1 MEITSEMRDN
11 VKAIL
16 PEKYDSLPDI
26 DLYMDQLLEYIT
38 RTPIS
43 ISGDEK
49 LTSSMVN
56 NYIKSGVIPR
66 ANGKRYSK
74 EHIADLSMIIRL
86 KQVLSINDTGFL
98 MDTLKNTDEHYY
110 DTFRDALSDE
120 LISTSKR
127 VEEFNGSKEALA
139 LQLAIASYISQVACQ
154 ELISDISTKNKE
166 INK

>member
-1 MEITSEMRDN
+1 MEITSEMSDS

-98 MDTLKNTDEHYY
+98 MELLKNTDEHYY
-110 DTFRDALSDE
+110 DTFRDTLSDE
-120 LISTSKR
+120 LISISKR
-127 VEEFNGSKEALA
+127 VEEFNGPKEALA
-139 LQLAIASYISQVACQ
+139 LKLAIASYISQVACQ